1 MNNKYLQYTKHELL
15 KILYTNINHKDKK
28 AILQQLEKK
37 TDKKNILYI

>member
-1 MNNKYLQYTKHELL
+1 MKKYLSHTKQELL
-15 KILYTNINHKDKK
+15 QILYTNINHKDKK